1 MDSISLGALMKAIN
15 VEYNLKLSYDVL
27 VSRDGGIPGY
37 VIEWC
42 NKNIKNRW
50 GWYFRMEDAFLSF
63 SDEKDHTLA
72 ALHWTRHKR

>member
-15 VEYNLKLSYDVL
+15 GEYNLKLSYDVL

-50 GWYFRMEDAFLSF
+50 GWYFQMEDAFLSF
-63 SDEKDHTLA
+63 ADEKDHTLA
-72 ALHWTRHKR
+72 ALHWAGHKR